1 MQLRVS
7 VLEYP
12 WRDHHDSCPRLLV
25 PTLRFSIAVEADDL
39 ARSCGTSSRR
49 NRLAGNVRGTWAA
62 DADHRP
68 EPVFELHSRSCRYA
82 AWDQLSRIR
91 DRAMDRRKSDRSAQ
105 PDCRL
110 AAGSLE

>member
-12 WRDHHDSCPRLLV
+12 WRDHHDSCPHLLV

-68 EPVFELHSRSCRYA
+68 EPVFRLPSRSCRYA
-82 AWDQLSRIR
+82 ARDQLSRTPER
-91 DRAMDRRKSDRSAQ
+91 PLDRCKSDASAH
-105 PDCRL
+105 PDSPP
-110 AAGSLE
+110 AAVS